1 MSSPRLA
8 FPRWLRSLV
17 GRKFIRYSLVS
28 VVAVAVS
35 EVLLT
40 LFHGVFGWSATWSNV
55 FATALAAIP
64 SYELNRRWAWRKTG
78 PNHIWKEI
86 VPFWALAFLGLL
98 FSTVAVHYADRAT
111 VQHHLGHLV
120 NVVVVDLANILAFG
134 ILWVAKFIIYNKVLF
149 VGGEQSSSMREPTS
163 VSS

>member
-1 MSSPRLA
+1 M
-8 FPRWLRSLV
+8 RWLRWLV
-17 GRKFIRYSLVS
+17 GRRFIRYSLVS

-55 FATALAAIP
+55 WATALAAIP
-64 SYELNRRWAWRKTG
+64 SYELNRKWAWGKTG
-78 PNHIWKEI
+78 KNHILREI

-98 FSTVAVHYADRAT
+98 FSTVAVHFADRAT
-111 VQHHLGHLV
+111 VQHHLGHVV
-120 NVVVVDLANILAFG
+120 NVAVVDAANVLAFG
-134 ILWVAKFIIYNKVLF
+134 ILWVAKFFIYNKVLF
-149 VGGEQSSSMREPTS
+149 VSRPESRSIREPTG